1 MNLPPLQLNVV
12 TAKSHSKQ
20 LPEQSGR
27 VSVVNEFDLIAKY
40 FTRPTPE
47 VDLGVGDDAAL
58 VSVSEG
64 HQLAISVDMLVAG
77 RHFFADAD
85 PERLGHKCL
94 AVNLSDMA
102 AMGAK
107 PTWFTLSL
115 ALPEMNESWL
125 SAFSHGMFAL
135 ADQFNVPLIGGDTT
149 RGPLSISIQIA
160 GEVPKGRALVRSAAQ
175 VGDDIWVSGPLGA
188 AAAAVMHR
196 TGRVDL
202 SIETAARC
210 DLRLDLPQP
219 RVHLGLAL
227 RGLAHSALDISDG
240 LIGDLAHICERSS
253 CSAIIDFNKVPQ
265 AIELNELNTD
275 MACEAVLAG
284 GDDYELCFTATAAN
298 RHTIEVLGTSLNTPL
313 YRVGRIVPSDADTPL
328 VQVLDENGR
337 LMNLPFTG
345 FDHFK

>member
-1 MNLPPLQLNVV
+1 M
-12 TAKSHSKQ
+12 
-20 LPEQSGR
+20 
-27 VSVVNEFDLIAKY
+27 NEFDLIAKY
-40 FTRPTPE
+40 FTRPTPD

-58 VSVSEG
+58 VTVSEG

-115 ALPEMNESWL
+115 ALPEMNEPWL
-125 SAFSHGMFAL
+125 AAFSRGMFAL
-135 ADQFNVPLIGGDTT
+135 ADQFGVPLIGGDTT

-160 GEVPKGRALVRSAAQ
+160 GEVPKGAALLRSGAQ

-196 TGRVDL
+196 TGRVEL
-202 SIETAARC
+202 PTEIALRC
-210 DLRLDLPQP
+210 DLRLDLPTP
-219 RVHLGLAL
+219 RVALGQAL
-227 RGLAHSALDISDG
+227 RGLANSAMDISDG
-240 LIGDLAHICERSS
+240 LLGDLAHICEQSQVM
-253 CSAIIDFNKVPQ
+253 AIIDFNKVPQ
-265 AIELNELNTD
+265 AIELNVLNSILV
-275 MACEAVLAG
+275 AEASLAG
-284 GDDYELCFTATAAN
+284 GDDYELCFTVPSAN
-298 RHTIEVLGTSLNTPL
+298 RAEIETLGTALSTPL
-313 YRVGRIVPSDADTPL
+313 FRVGSIATFDANQPM
-328 VQVLDENGR
+328 VQVVDAQGQR
-337 LMNLPFTG
+337 MNLAFSG

>member
-1 MNLPPLQLNVV
+1 M
-12 TAKSHSKQ
+12 
-20 LPEQSGR
+20 
-27 VSVVNEFDLIAKY
+27 NEFDLIAKY
-40 FTRPTPE
+40 FTRPTPG

-58 VSVSEG
+58 VSISAN

-77 RHFFADAD
+77 RHFFADAN

-115 ALPEMNESWL
+115 ALPEMNEAWL
-125 SAFSHGMFAL
+125 AAFSRGMFTL

-160 GEVPKGRALVRSAAQ
+160 GEVPKGQALLRSGAQ
-175 VGDDIWVSGPLGA
+175 IGDDIWVSGPLGA

-196 TGRVDL
+196 TGRVEL
-202 SIETAARC
+202 SAETAMRC

-219 RVHLGLAL
+219 RVQLGLAL
-227 RGLAHSALDISDG
+227 RELAHSALDISDG
-240 LIGDLAHICERSS
+240 LMGDLAHICEQSR
-253 CSAIIDFNKVPQ
+253 CSAIIDFSKVPQ
-265 AIELNELNTD
+265 AIELNELSKTFL
-275 MACEAVLAG
+275 CEAVLAG
-284 GDDYELCFTATAAN
+284 GDDYELCFTAPTAN
-298 RHTIEVLGTSLNTPL
+298 RHAIETLETLLNTPL
-313 YRVGRIVPSDADTPL
+313 YRVGYIASLNKSAPL
-328 VQVLDENGR
+328 VQVIDEHGQSMR
-337 LMNLPFTG
+337 LPFTG

>member
-1 MNLPPLQLNVV
+1 
-12 TAKSHSKQ
+12 
-20 LPEQSGR
+20 
-27 VSVVNEFDLIAKY
+27 VNEFDLIAKY
-40 FTRPTPE
+40 FTRPTPGI
-47 VDLGVGDDAAL
+47 DLGVGDDAAL
-58 VSVSEG
+58 VSISPD

-115 ALPEMNESWL
+115 ALPEMNEAWL
-125 SAFSHGMFAL
+125 SSFSRGMFAL
-135 ADQFNVPLIGGDTT
+135 ADQFNLPLIGGDTT

-160 GEVPKGRALVRSAAQ
+160 GEVPKGRALLRRGAQ
-175 VGDDIWVSGPLGA
+175 LGDDVWVSGPLGA

-196 TGRVDL
+196 TGRVVLDTN
-202 SIETAARC
+202 TARRC

-219 RVHLGLAL
+219 RVQLGLAL

-240 LIGDLAHICERSS
+240 LIGDLAHICEQAG
-253 CSAIIDFNKVPQ
+253 CAAIIDFKNVPQ
-265 AIELNELNTD
+265 AIELNELSSGLI
-275 MACEAVLAG
+275 CEAVLAG
-284 GDDYELCFTATAAN
+284 GDDYELCFTAPVVN
-298 RHTIEVLGTSLNTPL
+298 RDAIERLGVSLNTPL
-313 YRVGRIVPSDADTPL
+313 FRVGTITRPNANTPL
-328 VQVLDENGR
+328 VQVLDEAGQ
-337 LMNLPFTG
+337 LMALPFTG

>member
-1 MNLPPLQLNVV
+1 M
-12 TAKSHSKQ
+12 
-20 LPEQSGR
+20 
-27 VSVVNEFDLIAKY
+27 NEFDLIAKY
-40 FTRPTPE
+40 FTRPTPD

-58 VSVSEG
+58 ISVSAG

-115 ALPEMNESWL
+115 ALPEMNEPWL
-125 SAFSHGMFAL
+125 AAFSRGMFAL
-135 ADQFNVPLIGGDTT
+135 ADQFGVPLIGGDTT

-160 GEVPKGRALVRSAAQ
+160 GEVPKGAALLRSGAL

-196 TGRVDL
+196 TGRVEL
-202 SIETAARC
+202 PAAIALRC
-210 DLRLDLPQP
+210 DLRLDLPTP
-219 RVHLGLAL
+219 RVALGQAL
-227 RGLAHSALDISDG
+227 RGLANSAMDISDG
-240 LIGDLAHICERSS
+240 LLGDLAHICEQSQVM
-253 CSAIIDFNKVPQ
+253 AIIDFNKVPQ
-265 AIELNELNTD
+265 AIELNSLNSILV
-275 MACEAVLAG
+275 AEASLAG
-284 GDDYELCFTATAAN
+284 GDDYELCFTASPAN
-298 RHTIEVLGTSLNTPL
+298 RAEIETLGSALSTPL
-313 YRVGRIVPSDADTPL
+313 FRVGSIATFDANQPM
-328 VQVLDENGR
+328 VQVIDTQGQR
-337 LMNLPFTG
+337 MNLAFSG